1 MTMTKNPTHPIETAI
16 LNFRLAETE
25 LANEAKK
32 ALPAFLESEDIQSL
46 HSTKGTNYE
55 LLASKCWFQS
65 IDSDNEITFESD
77 NDYHYLTLEF
87 IKDPQGHL
95 EAAKKKAAEREAE
108 RKDRTLRL
116 RNERIRTAKET
127 LRLEGYDISVLA
139 D

>member
-1 MTMTKNPTHPIETAI
+1 MTTQIEI
-16 LNFRLAETE
+16 VLHNFRKAEIALA
-25 LANEAKK
+25 AEAKK
-32 ALPAFLESEDIQSL
+32 ALPAFLEMEDIEYGRFPQN
-46 HSTKGTNYE
+46 TDYE

-77 NDYHYLTLEF
+77 NDYHYLTLDF

-95 EAAKKKAAEREAE
+95 EAARKKAAEKEAE
-108 RKDRTLRL
+108 RKDRNLRL

-127 LRLEGYDISVLA
+127 LRLEGYDITILE